1 MAIQYLSDNLG
12 NKTAVVIPIQDWQNI
27 TKKYNDLENVL
38 TPANSNLKN
47 NNKNSLE
54 EELTPEAFLNWIEA
68 AEKSPKMSL
77 ETFNLKWEQ
86 KKEAIQKLIL

>member
-12 NKTAVVIPIQDWQNI
+12 NKTAVVIPINDWQNI
-27 TKKYNDLENVL
+27 TAQHKDLEFFFN
-38 TPANSNLKN
+38 NSMSNINLL
-47 NNKNSLE
+47 LE
-54 EELTPEAFLNWIEA
+54 KELSPKEFLNWIEV

-86 KKEAIQKLIL
+86 KKAEIQKLIL